1 MHRKNTYSELLDNGY
16 VVGCLSYDTVTL
28 VDGCDLGS
36 YFSGK
41 EVCLFGD
48 ISTKGE
54 VAYDSTRTYRTW
66 GPTNKGEDTYLL
78 SEIEKDIVR
87 NCPVLSTG
95 KKGRA
100 TVRVQEYQSTYTLI
114 QSVKGVTRQCWHT
127 DYDIKQVVQFTSNS
141 TVKFGQI
148 PLVALVAL
156 EDGATLSYI
165 PGSHN
170 VLLRG
175 TLNLQEEKL
184 LRLSKGDY
192 VLFHPLLVHRGT
204 SYIEQSRRLHTYFDS
219 LLCPRSTTEKGEA
232 LTYPFDF
239 ENGSQYALSEK
250 FTTLT
255 KYVRAKLVRD
265 AKATKA
271 KSRNKRFKK

>member
-1 MHRKNTYSELLDNGY
+1 MTRKNTYSELLDNGY
-16 VVGCLSYDTVTL
+16 VVGSLSCDTVAL
-28 VDGCDLGS
+28 ISRCDLGS

-41 EVCLFGD
+41 EMCLFGD

-54 VAYDSTRTYRTW
+54 VAYDTTRTYRTW
-66 GPTNKGEDTYLL
+66 GPINKNEDTSLL
-78 SEIEKDIVR
+78 TIVENDIVK
-87 NCPVLSTG
+87 NCPVFSTG

-100 TVRVQEYQSTYTLI
+100 FVRVQEYQSTYTLI

-127 DYDIKQVVQFTSNS
+127 DYDINQVVQFTSSS
-141 TVKFGQI
+141 TDRFGQI
-148 PLVALVAL
+148 PVVALVAL

-175 TLNLQEEKL
+175 TSYLQEEKL
-184 LRLSKGDY
+184 LRLSKGEY

-204 SYIEQSRRLHTYFDS
+204 SYIEQNRRLHIYFDS
-219 LLCPRSTTEKGEA
+219 LLCPRSTTEEGEA
-232 LTYPFDF
+232 LTHPFDF
-239 ENGSQYALSEK
+239 ISNSQYALSEK

-255 KYVRAKLVRD
+255 KDVRAKLVRD
-265 AKATKA
+265 AKA